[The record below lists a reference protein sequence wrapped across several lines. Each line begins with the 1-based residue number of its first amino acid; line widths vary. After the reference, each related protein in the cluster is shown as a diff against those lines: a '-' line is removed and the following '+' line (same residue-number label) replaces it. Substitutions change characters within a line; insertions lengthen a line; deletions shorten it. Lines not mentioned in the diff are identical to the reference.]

1 MEILKAQLDD
11 LIDRLGNADD
21 FRLQLDD
28 LVSVLP
34 FNRYEF
40 VIATLLS
47 RQKLAYEEYVEMRNA
62 YIDRNLYLSIFEI
75 SSPRGFGDT
84 WAFGHLLEVESD
96 LKRPSKK
103 IDPAYSGQY
112 DLYLE
117 HKEQFIRIEVKASR
131 AVDRQRPELPLFE
144 KALSSDSKM
153 SFLMNFQQM
162 KPSCCDVFIWLAVYR
177 DKIKY
182 WAIPSDHIQTHR
194 DFVPQ
199 HRNEGTA
206 SRGSDFQ
213 KTDIFEGQ
221 LMITDQNINKF
232 DEFLCSSKDLKNKI
246 IVAFKQQSK
255 RK

>member
-11 LIDRLGNADD
+11 LISRLENAND

-28 LVSVLP
+28 LVSVMP

-47 RQKLAYEEYVEMRNA
+47 RQKLTYEEYVAMRNE

-84 WAFGHLLEVESD
+84 WAFGHLLEVEPD
-96 LKRPSKK
+96 LKRPNKK
-103 IDPAYSGQY
+103 IDQNYSGQY

-117 HKEQFIRIEVKASR
+117 HKEHFIRIEVKASR
-131 AVDRQRPELPLFE
+131 AVDRLRPELPLFE
-144 KALSSDSKM
+144 KALSSDSSL
-153 SFLMNFQQM
+153 SFLMNFQQL

-182 WAIPSDHIQTHR
+182 WAIPSDYIQVHK

-199 HRNEGTA
+199 HRNESTA
-206 SRGSDFQ
+206 ARASDFQ

-221 LMITDQNINKF
+221 LMVTEQNINKF
-232 DEFLCSSKDLKNKI
+232 DEFLCSSKDLKNKV